1 MKRKAVVLVIAAI
14 AVVIVAVVLMR
25 QSQSTGDTS
34 TRTQPLAQQQPV
46 GPQQHAS
53 QASALHIPAHYET
66 LPSLTSLAPTL
77 PPERFTGMTRSAYQA
92 AREIPQ
98 TLTQLPC
105 YCHCDQSMGH
115 KSLHSCFEDEH
126 AASCAVCATEALTA
140 YRLQKEQGL
149 SPAQIRE
156 RIIAEYSRQ

>member
-1 MKRKAVVLVIAAI
+1 MNRKAVILVIALI

-25 QSQSTGDTS
+25 QNQTTGDTQ
-34 TRTQPLAQQQPV
+34 TRAPLAQQQPTV
-46 GPQQHAS
+46 GPQQHTSHPA
-53 QASALHIPAHYET
+53 AHIPAHFET
-66 LPSLTSLAPTL
+66 MPSLTSLAPTL
-77 PPERFTGMTRSAYQA
+77 SPERFTGITRSAYQA

-149 SPAQIRE
+149 TPAQIRE

>member
-1 MKRKAVVLVIAAI
+1 MSRKAVVLVIALI
-14 AVVIVAVVLMR
+14 ALVIVAVVLMR
-25 QSQSTGDTS
+25 QNRATSDTQA
-34 TRTQPLAQQQPV
+34 RAPLAQQQPV

-53 QASALHIPAHYET
+53 HPAAQVPAHFET
-66 LPSLTSLAPTL
+66 MPSLTSLAPTL
-77 PPERFTGMTRSAYQA
+77 SPERFTGITRSAYQA